1 VYSHA
6 RREAIKYSAL
16 YLGAPGKMPA
26 IPAIVGHKPAGI
38 KTLTHE
44 AICVDYLRV
53 CYRLLRWSATHPGV
67 VFGFWPFSRLCRVLR
82 SLKGFSRR

>member
-16 YLGAPGKMPA
+16 YLGAPGKMPV

-38 KTLTHE
+38 KNLNT
-44 AICVDYLRV
+44 
-53 CYRLLRWSATHPGV
+53 
-67 VFGFWPFSRLCRVLR
+67 
-82 SLKGFSRR
+82 